1 MISEFNFKLN
11 NVGLINNADI
21 NLSKINVIGG
31 DNSTGK
37 STSSKVLYSFLRS
50 NSKTRKE
57 LTKNTLIDDV
67 LELINEMNHFYRFSN
82 KDSEDRFPVKND
94 LRTIYNEIR
103 IKKFEQ
109 EDIDIINYYRKV
121 LDIFNNYQL
130 QYTSTNIFDNTISD
144 INRLISIYEEEGED
158 LFNSIMNH
166 IVRSEFGKM
175 VLKNNEVSFSGKFND
190 MPFKYVGHLM
200 NSGIK
205 EEGGLIVEDVFYIE
219 SLSNFDLFSNG
230 GSQNT
235 EHIRHIFN
243 CVKSDFSNE
252 WADEIKNEEII
263 KIEEKLF
270 EITGGS
276 FVYDEGNII
285 YNDEFLMKNTAS
297 GIKQIGLIQMLLNNR
312 QLKENSFLIIDE
324 PEVNLHPKWQIKFA
338 EILVMLAHDLNITI
352 YINTHSPLFI
362 EAIRTYSEQQDLLD
376 ETNFYLSHESE
387 DVENRFDIEY
397 VPTQDLNIIYNAL
410 GKPYEIL
417 SEISIE
423 NQFK

>member
-1 MISEFNFKLN
+1 MITDFNFQLK
-11 NVGLINNADI
+11 NVGLINNANI
-21 NLSKINVIGG
+21 NLNKINVICG

-37 STSSKVLYSFLRS
+37 STSSKILYSFLRS

-57 LTKNTLIDDV
+57 LTKNTLISDV
-67 LELINEMNHFYRFSN
+67 LDLASDMNRFYRHSRD
-82 KDSEDRFPVKND
+82 DSENQ
-94 LRTIYNEIR
+94 LHINNEIRTIYNEIR
-103 IKKFEQ
+103 RKEFDG
-109 EDIDIINYYRKV
+109 EDIDIINYFRKIME
-121 LDIFNNYQL
+121 IFNDYQL
-130 QYTSTNIFDNTISD
+130 KYRSTNIFDKSISD
-144 INRLISIYEEEGED
+144 INRLITIYEEEGED

-166 IVRSEFGKM
+166 IIRSEFGKT
-175 VLKNNEVSFSGKFND
+175 VLKNNEVSFSGKFNNI
-190 MPFKYVGHLM
+190 PFEYAGHLM

-205 EEGGLIVEDVFYIE
+205 SNGGLIIEDVFYLE
-219 SLSNFDLFSNG
+219 SLSNFDLFSRG
-230 GSQNT
+230 GTQTT
-235 EHIRHIFN
+235 EHISHVFN
-243 CVKSDFSNE
+243 CVKSDYSNA
-252 WADEIKNEEII
+252 WADEITNEEII

-312 QLKENSFLIIDE
+312 QLKENYFLIIDE

-338 EILVMLAHDLNITI
+338 EILVLLAHDLNITI

-376 ETNFYLSHESE
+376 ETNFYLTSE
-387 DVENRFDIEY
+387 AKEVKNKYDIKYVSNEN
-397 VPTQDLNIIYNAL
+397 LSNIYNSL
-410 GKPYEIL
+410 GKPYETL